1 MTSSLSARL
10 RAGTQQAHRRAEQTL
25 FICTFLSGEITRATY
40 RDYLAQLL
48 HIYTALEAQHERHR
62 SHPLLA
68 QIYDPVLARREALL
82 QDLQFYTPGGDE
94 AQIPPAR
101 PR

>member
-25 FICTFLSGEITRATY
+25 FICTFLSGEITRTTY

-68 QIYDPVLARREALL
+68 QIHDQVLARREALL